1 MENSNIL
8 FYLTPKSQV
17 AFCLDT
23 FTLRQVIEKMDYH
36 HYSAIPVLTKEGRY
50 VGTVTEGD
58 LLWTIRDRKNL
69 NYEESEKI
77 PLKSIKFSRNLNPVK
92 ITSSIT
98 DLMQAVQNQ
107 NYVPV
112 EDDNGIFIG
121 IITRKSVLAELKK
134 LLQEK

>member
-69 NYEESEKI
+69 NYGESEKI
-77 PLKSIKFSRNLNPVK
+77 PLNSIKFSRNLKPVK

-112 EDDNGIFIG
+112 EDDKGIFIG
-121 IITRKSVLAELKK
+121 IITRKSVLTELNK